1 MLWEYNI
8 NVNKNKKGELFLEDE
23 LCEINEIIFVMNSL
37 ILLLIIRKEAIT
49 NRHGMRVVK

>member
-1 MLWEYNI
+1 
-8 NVNKNKKGELFLEDE
+8 LEDE
-23 LCEINEIIFVMNSL
+23 LYKIDEIIFVMNSL